1 MTDTARRIADDAR
14 ALGLRAGDI
23 VLVHSSFKAL
33 GAPGASPADVI
44 DGLLAALDGGTLML
58 PTLSYKH
65 CNPGQRRFDARTT
78 PSNVGAIPEY
88 FRTHYPVMRSLCPT
102 HSCAALG
109 PLAEELTRGQERD
122 TTPCGPNSP
131 LRRLRDMGG
140 RVLFLGCGT
149 NCNTSMHAVEELV
162 EPDYL
167 FGAGYD
173 YELTDAQGNVHIMN
187 CRAHNFA
194 GFAQRYSRL
203 VPLMPPDA
211 VREGRILAADCTLMD
226 ARPMWETAL
235 AAYRRDSHCFV
246 ERI

>member
-109 PLAEELTRGQERD
+109 PLAEELTRG
-122 TTPCGPNSP
+122 
-131 LRRLRDMGG
+131 
-140 RVLFLGCGT
+140 
-149 NCNTSMHAVEELV
+149 
-162 EPDYL
+162 
-167 FGAGYD
+167 
-173 YELTDAQGNVHIMN
+173 
-187 CRAHNFA
+187 
-194 GFAQRYSRL
+194 
-203 VPLMPPDA
+203 
-211 VREGRILAADCTLMD
+211 
-226 ARPMWETAL
+226 
-235 AAYRRDSHCFV
+235 
-246 ERI
+246 